1 MKEQNIIEYYVLC
14 NKLKNII
21 RTGWLDWKVKRKRIE
36 SVAEHIYGTQML
48 AIAVYSEYK
57 YDIDI
62 KKVILMLAL
71 HELEEIKIGDLTPF
85 QITKE
90 EKKKLGKKAVK
101 DIIKNL
107 NIKENIDNI
116 IDEFDQRITK
126 EALFAH
132 HIDKLE
138 CDLQCKL
145 YDEEKCVDLN
155 NQEGNKTYKDEEVQ
169 KYIKEGKSWSN
180 MWLKFSQ
187 NKYNYDKNFKAISNY
202 AIKNNINKSEKYEL
216 HPLE

>member
-1 MKEQNIIEYYVLC
+1 MKEKNIIEYYVLC
-14 NKLKNII
+14 NKLKNVI
-21 RTGWLDWKVKRKRIE
+21 RTGWLDWNVKSKRIE

-85 QITKE
+85 QIEKN
-90 EKKKLGKKAVK
+90 KKKEIGKKAVEE
-101 DIIKNL
+101 IVKNL
-107 NIKENIDNI
+107 NIKDDITKI
-116 IDEFDQRITK
+116 IDEFDERNTK

-145 YDEEKCVDLN
+145 YDEENSVDLD
-155 NQEGNKTYKDEEVQ
+155 NQENNNTYHNKEVQ
-169 KYIKEGKSWSN
+169 AYIKKGKTWSDIWIEFDKN
-180 MWLKFSQ
+180 R
-187 NKYNYDKNFKAISNY
+187 YNYDKNFISILDYTTKNN
-202 AIKNNINKSEKYEL
+202 IKNNEN
-216 HPLE
+216 

>member
-1 MKEQNIIEYYVLC
+1 MKEQNVIEYYVLC

-48 AIAVYSEYK
+48 ALAIYSEYK
-57 YDIDI
+57 YEIDI

-85 QITKE
+85 QITKK
-90 EKKKLGKKAVK
+90 EKKKIGKKAVE

-107 NIKENIDNI
+107 NIKEDIDKI
-116 IDEFDQRITK
+116 IDEFDERITK

-145 YDEEKCVDLN
+145 YDEENCVDLN
-155 NQEGNKTYKDEEVQ
+155 NQEGNTTYYDKEVQ
-169 KYIKEGKSWSN
+169 EYVKNNDSWSK
-180 MWLKFSQ
+180 MWLNFDK
-187 NKYNYDKNFKAISNY
+187 KRYNYDENFISILDY
-202 AIKNNINKSEKYEL
+202 ALENDIKNEE
-216 HPLE
+216 

>member
-1 MKEQNIIEYYVLC
+1 MKEQNVIEYYVLC

-48 AIAVYSEYK
+48 ALAIYSEYK
-57 YDIDI
+57 YEIDI

-85 QITKE
+85 QITKK
-90 EKKKLGKKAVK
+90 EKKKIGKKAVE

-107 NIKENIDNI
+107 NIKEDIDKI
-116 IDEFDQRITK
+116 IDEFDERITK

-155 NQEGNKTYKDEEVQ
+155 NQEGNTTYYDKEVQ
-169 KYIKEGKSWSN
+169 EYVKNNDSWSK
-180 MWLKFSQ
+180 MWLNFDK
-187 NKYNYDKNFKAISNY
+187 KRYNYDENFISILNY
-202 AIKNNINKSEKYEL
+202 ALENNIKNEE
-216 HPLE
+216 

>member
-1 MKEQNIIEYYVLC
+1 MKEQNVIEYYVLC

-21 RTGWLDWKVKRKRIE
+21 RTGWIDWKVKRKRIE

-48 AIAVYSEYK
+48 ALAIYSEYK
-57 YDIDI
+57 YEIDI

-90 EKKKLGKKAVK
+90 EKKKIGKKAVE

-107 NIKENIDNI
+107 NIKEDIDKI
-116 IDEFDQRITK
+116 IDEFDERITK

-138 CDLQCKL
+138 CALQCKL
-145 YDEEKCVDLN
+145 YDEENCVDLN
-155 NQEGNKTYKDEEVQ
+155 NQEGNTTYYDKEVQ
-169 KYIKEGKSWSN
+169 EYIKNADSWSK
-180 MWLKFSQ
+180 MWLNF
-187 NKYNYDKNFKAISNY
+187 NKKRYNYDENFISILDYVLENN
-202 AIKNNINKSEKYEL
+202 IKNEE
-216 HPLE
+216 

>member
-1 MKEQNIIEYYVLC
+1 MKEQNVIEYYVLC

-36 SVAEHIYGTQML
+36 SVAEHIFGTQML
-48 AIAVYSEYK
+48 ALAIYSEYK
-57 YDIDI
+57 YEIDI

-90 EKKKLGKKAVK
+90 EKKKIGKKAVE

-107 NIKENIDNI
+107 NIKEDIDKI
-116 IDEFDQRITK
+116 IDEFDERITK

-155 NQEGNKTYKDEEVQ
+155 NQEGNTTYYDKEVQ
-169 KYIKEGKSWSN
+169 EYIKNGDSWSK
-180 MWLKFSQ
+180 MWLNYDK
-187 NKYNYDKNFKAISNY
+187 KRYNYDENFISILEY
-202 AIKNNINKSEKYEL
+202 ALENDIKNEE
-216 HPLE
+216 

>member
-1 MKEQNIIEYYVLC
+1 MKEQNVIEYYVLC

-21 RTGWLDWKVKRKRIE
+21 RTGWLDWKVKRNRIE

-48 AIAVYSEYK
+48 ALAIYSEYNYK
-57 YDIDI
+57 LDI

-71 HELEEIKIGDLTPF
+71 HELEEIEIGDLTPF

-90 EKKKLGKKAVK
+90 EKKKIGKKAVEK
-101 DIIKNL
+101 ITKNL
-107 NIKENIDNI
+107 KIKEDIKKI
-116 IDEFDQRITK
+116 IDEFDERITK
-126 EALFAH
+126 EAVFAH

-155 NQEGNKTYKDEEVQ
+155 NQEENETYNDEEVQ
-169 KYIKEGKSWSN
+169 KYIKNGDSWSK
-180 MWLKFSQ
+180 MWLNFDK
-187 NKYNYDKNFKAISNY
+187 KRYNYDDNFLSIINY
-202 AIKNNINKSEKYEL
+202 ALENDIK
-216 HPLE
+216 

>member
-36 SVAEHIYGTQML
+36 SVAEHIFGTQML
-48 AIAVYSEYK
+48 ALAVYSEYK
-57 YDIDI
+57 YEIDI

-90 EKKKLGKKAVK
+90 EKKKIGKKAVE

-107 NIKENIDNI
+107 NIKDDIDKI
-116 IDEFDQRITK
+116 IDEFDERITK

-145 YDEEKCVDLN
+145 YDEENCVDLN
-155 NQEGNKTYKDEEVQ
+155 NQEGNNTYHNKEVQ
-169 KYIKEGKSWSN
+169 EYIKNSDSWSK
-180 MWLKFSQ
+180 MWLNFDK
-187 NKYNYDKNFKAISNY
+187 KRYNYDKNFISILDY
-202 AIKNNINKSEKYEL
+202 ALENNIKNEE
-216 HPLE
+216 

>member
-1 MKEQNIIEYYVLC
+1 MKEQNVIEYYVLC

-21 RTGWLDWKVKRKRIE
+21 RTGWIDWKVKRKRIE

-48 AIAVYSEYK
+48 ALAIYSEYK
-57 YDIDI
+57 YEIDI

-85 QITKE
+85 QITKK
-90 EKKKLGKKAVK
+90 EKKKIGKKAVE

-107 NIKENIDNI
+107 NIKEDIDKI
-116 IDEFDQRITK
+116 IDEFDERITK

-145 YDEEKCVDLN
+145 YDEENCVDLN
-155 NQEGNKTYKDEEVQ
+155 NQEGNTTYYDKEVQ
-169 KYIKEGKSWSN
+169 EYVKNNDSWSK
-180 MWLKFSQ
+180 MWLNFDK
-187 NKYNYDKNFKAISNY
+187 KRYNYDENFISILDY
-202 AIKNNINKSEKYEL
+202 ALENDIKNEE
-216 HPLE
+216 

>member
-1 MKEQNIIEYYVLC
+1 MKEQNVIEYYVLC

-21 RTGWLDWKVKRKRIE
+21 RTGWIDWKVKRKRIE

-48 AIAVYSEYK
+48 ALAIYSEYK
-57 YDIDI
+57 YEIDI

-71 HELEEIKIGDLTPF
+71 HELEEIKIGDLTQF

-90 EKKKLGKKAVK
+90 EKKKIGKKAVE

-107 NIKENIDNI
+107 NIKEDIDKI
-116 IDEFDQRITK
+116 IDEFDERITK

-145 YDEEKCVDLN
+145 YDEENCVDLN
-155 NQEGNKTYKDEEVQ
+155 NQEGNTTYYDKEVQ
-169 KYIKEGKSWSN
+169 EYIKNGDSWSK
-180 MWLKFSQ
+180 MWLNYDK
-187 NKYNYDKNFKAISNY
+187 KRYNYDENFISILEY
-202 AIKNNINKSEKYEL
+202 ALENDIKNEE
-216 HPLE
+216 

>member
-1 MKEQNIIEYYVLC
+1 MKEQNVIEYYVLC

-36 SVAEHIYGTQML
+36 SVAEHIFGTQML
-48 AIAVYSEYK
+48 ALAIYSEYK
-57 YDIDI
+57 YEIDI

-90 EKKKLGKKAVK
+90 EKKKIGKKAVE
-101 DIIKNL
+101 DIVKNL
-107 NIKENIDNI
+107 NIKEDIDKI
-116 IDEFDQRITK
+116 IDEFDERITK

-145 YDEEKCVDLN
+145 YDEENCVNLN
-155 NQEGNKTYKDEEVQ
+155 NQEGNTSYHNKEVQ
-169 KYIKEGKSWSN
+169 EYIKKGDSWSK
-180 MWLKFSQ
+180 MWIEFDK
-187 NKYNYDKNFKAISNY
+187 KRYNYDKNFNSILDY
-202 AIKNNINKSEKYEL
+202 ALENEIKNEEKNNEN
-216 HPLE
+216 

>member
-1 MKEQNIIEYYVLC
+1 MKEQNVIEYYVLC

-36 SVAEHIYGTQML
+36 SVAEPIYGTQML
-48 AIAVYSEYK
+48 ALAIYSEYK
-57 YDIDI
+57 YEIDI

-85 QITKE
+85 QITKK
-90 EKKKLGKKAVK
+90 EKKKIGKKAVE

-107 NIKENIDNI
+107 NIKEDIDKI
-116 IDEFDQRITK
+116 IDEFDERITK

-155 NQEGNKTYKDEEVQ
+155 NQEGNTTYYDKEVQ
-169 KYIKEGKSWSN
+169 EYIKNGDSWSK
-180 MWLKFSQ
+180 MWLNYDK
-187 NKYNYDKNFKAISNY
+187 KRYNYDENFISILEY
-202 AIKNNINKSEKYEL
+202 ALENDIKNEE
-216 HPLE
+216 

>member
-1 MKEQNIIEYYVLC
+1 MKEQNVIEYYVLC

-36 SVAEHIYGTQML
+36 SVAEHIFGTQML
-48 AIAVYSEYK
+48 ALAVYSEYK
-57 YDIDI
+57 YEIDI

-90 EKKKLGKKAVK
+90 EKKKIGKKAVE

-107 NIKENIDNI
+107 NIKDDIDKI
-116 IDEFDQRITK
+116 IDEFDERITK

-145 YDEEKCVDLN
+145 YDEENCVDLN
-155 NQEGNKTYKDEEVQ
+155 NQEGNNTYHNKEVQ
-169 KYIKEGKSWSN
+169 EYIKNSDSWSK
-180 MWLKFSQ
+180 MWLNFDK
-187 NKYNYDKNFKAISNY
+187 KRYNYDKNFISILDY
-202 AIKNNINKSEKYEL
+202 ALENNIKNEE
-216 HPLE
+216 

>member
-1 MKEQNIIEYYVLC
+1 MKEQNVIEYYVLC

-48 AIAVYSEYK
+48 ALAIYSEYK
-57 YDIDI
+57 YEIDI

-85 QITKE
+85 QITKK
-90 EKKKLGKKAVK
+90 EKKKIGKKAVE

-107 NIKENIDNI
+107 NIKEDIDKI
-116 IDEFDQRITK
+116 IDEFDERITK

-155 NQEGNKTYKDEEVQ
+155 NQEGNTTYYDKEVQ
-169 KYIKEGKSWSN
+169 EYIKNGDSWSK
-180 MWLKFSQ
+180 MWLNYDK
-187 NKYNYDKNFKAISNY
+187 KRYNYDENFISILEY
-202 AIKNNINKSEKYEL
+202 ALENDIKNEE
-216 HPLE
+216 

>member
-1 MKEQNIIEYYVLC
+1 MKEQNVIEYYVLC

-21 RTGWLDWKVKRKRIE
+21 RTGWIDWKVKRKRIE

-48 AIAVYSEYK
+48 ALAIYSEYK
-57 YDIDI
+57 YEIDI

-90 EKKKLGKKAVK
+90 EKKKIGKKAVE

-107 NIKENIDNI
+107 NIKEDIDKI
-116 IDEFDQRITK
+116 IDEFDERITK

-145 YDEEKCVDLN
+145 YDEENCVDLN
-155 NQEGNKTYKDEEVQ
+155 NQEGNTTYYDKEVQ
-169 KYIKEGKSWSN
+169 EYVKNNDSWSK
-180 MWLKFSQ
+180 MWLNFDK
-187 NKYNYDKNFKAISNY
+187 KRYNYDENFISILDY
-202 AIKNNINKSEKYEL
+202 ALENDIKNEE
-216 HPLE
+216 